1 MDNPIY
7 IAYDNEDKKL
17 GRFFESCFD
26 KVREAAVNNGHEYKA
41 LMTPNLTKDVIN
53 QHTGTADEYVFAAF
67 SHGCDTA
74 LLCGEEHYVEAGDNV
89 KNFYNSVFYTFACQ
103 TANGI
108 GREFNEA
115 YVLGYFGYNKPA
127 WVIPCYMDI
136 FVECATRG
144 MLSYLEGKTLK
155 ECETDLIAAYDKH
168 IKGASVNP
176 IYSNLLKN
184 KQSLVTII
192 NNEEKTIH
200 D

>member
-26 KVREAAVNNGHEYKA
+26 KVREAAVNNGQEYKA
-41 LMTPNLTKDVIN
+41 LMTPDLTKVIIN
-53 QHTGTADEYVFAAF
+53 QHTGEADEYVFSAF

-89 KNFYNSVFYTFACQ
+89 RNFYSSVFYTFACQ

-108 GREFNEA
+108 GKEFDEA
-115 YVLGYFGYNKPA
+115 YVLGYFGYSKPA
-127 WVIPCYMDI
+127 WVVPFYMDV
-136 FVECATRG
+136 FVECATKG
-144 MLSYLEGKTLK
+144 LTSYLEGKTLK
-155 ECETDLIAAYDKH
+155 ECAEDLVAEYDKY
-168 IKGASVNP
+168 ISSAKLNP

-192 NNEEKTIH
+192 NNEDKTIN